1 MEVQP
6 NLLEKAVLPSV
17 TVLIPAYN
25 EESRIRG
32 VLNELA
38 DYIRESGADWNVIVS
53 IDGSDG
59 TEGIVRE
66 MSVDN
71 PFIMYDKSNTR
82 SGKGYTIKRVVGRS
96 TKD

>member
-1 MEVQP
+1 MEVEP
-6 NLLEKAVLPSV
+6 ELPGRASLPSV

-59 TEGIVRE
+59 T
-66 MSVDN
+66 
-71 PFIMYDKSNTR
+71 
-82 SGKGYTIKRVVGRS
+82 
-96 TKD
+96 